1 MANYKTEGIVLKS
14 IKLGEADKIITIY
27 SSERGKISA
36 VAKGI
41 RKTKS
46 KFGARLEPF
55 SHVSLMLYDGR
66 NLDIVTQ
73 VELISSFKEIREDF
87 DKVVYGAAML
97 DLLEKLCPLEEKD
110 EIVFDF
116 VLSSL
121 RALSIASRNVPLLLA
136 AFDLKLMSIAGF
148 RPNLTSC
155 AVCSQEAST
164 LKKELIFSCEWGGL
178 LCDKCGLSDI
188 EAMSIGRTTLEAL
201 NEIMRREM
209 EDVVNLEVSKRL
221 EKELLML
228 SQRHVKYYLQARLK
242 SREYLARNDSIEVS
256 LNQARQGVQD
266 LPQPPSMV

>member
-1 MANYKTEGIVLKS
+1 MADYKTEGIVLKS

-55 SHVSLMLYDGR
+55 SHVNLLLYDGR

-73 VELISSFKEIREDF
+73 VELVSSFREIREDF
-87 DKVVYGAAML
+87 DKVVYGSAML
-97 DLLEKLCPLEEKD
+97 DLLEKISPIEEKD
-110 EIVFDF
+110 EEVFGF

-121 RALSIASRNVPLLLA
+121 QVLSSASKNIPLLLA

-148 RPNLTSC
+148 RPNLSGC
-155 AVCSQEAST
+155 VICSGAASS
-164 LKKELIFSCEWGGL
+164 LKKEVIFSCEWGGI

-188 EAMSIGRTTLEAL
+188 DASSVSRMTIEAMINILKLDTQDIAGLEMSKSI
-201 NEIMRREM
+201 
-209 EDVVNLEVSKRL
+209 
-221 EKELLML
+221 EKELL
-228 SQRHVKYYLQARLK
+228 SVTQRYVKHYLHARLK
-242 SREYLARNDSIEVS
+242 SIEYLAKNAIDDTDF
-256 LNQARQGVQD
+256 AW
-266 LPQPPSMV
+266 PQHPAP

>member
-1 MANYKTEGIVLKS
+1 VANYKTEGIVLKS

-55 SHVSLMLYDGR
+55 SHVNLMLYDGR

-73 VELISSFKEIREDF
+73 VELISSFREIREDF

-97 DLLEKLCPLEEKD
+97 DLLEKISPLEEKD

-116 VLSSL
+116 MLSSL
-121 RALSIASRNVPLLLA
+121 RALSIAPKNVPLLLA
-136 AFDLKLMSIAGF
+136 AFDLKMMSIAGF
-148 RPNLTSC
+148 RPNLTNC
-155 AVCSQEAST
+155 AVCSEEAAGF
-164 LKKELIFSCEWGGL
+164 KKEIVFSCEWGGL
-178 LCDKCGLSDI
+178 LCEKCGLSDI
-188 EAMSIGRTTLEAL
+188 EAISISRTTLEAI

-209 EDVVNLEVSKRL
+209 EDVASLEVSERL
-221 EKELLML
+221 ERELLML

-242 SREYLARNDSIEVS
+242 SREYLARSEVAEAG
-256 LNQARQGVQD
+256 LNQARQVVQD
-266 LPQPPSMV
+266 LRQPPSMV

>member
-27 SSERGKISA
+27 SNERGKISA

-55 SHVSLMLYDGR
+55 SHVNLLLYDGR

-73 VELISSFKEIREDF
+73 VELISSFREIREDF

-97 DLLEKLCPLEEKD
+97 DLLEKISPLEEKD
-110 EIVFDF
+110 EVVFDF

-121 RALSIASRNVPLLLA
+121 QALSLVSKNIPLLLA

-148 RPNLTSC
+148 RPNFKNCAICSEEATSF
-155 AVCSQEAST
+155 
-164 LKKELIFSCEWGGL
+164 KKEVIFSCEWGGL
-178 LCDKCGLSDI
+178 LCDRCGLSDI
-188 EAMSIGRTTLEAL
+188 DAISVSRTTLEVL
-201 NEIMRREM
+201 SEVMKRDIL
-209 EDVVNLEVSKRL
+209 DLTNLGISTRAG
-221 EKELLML
+221 KELLSL
-228 SQRHVKYYLQARLK
+228 SQRYIKYYLQARLK
-242 SREYLARNDSIEVS
+242 SREYLAKSEFAEAS
-256 LNQARQGVQD
+256 LNHIQN
-266 LPQPPSMV
+266 LESPPSVV